1 MHLTNKLLDYQE
13 NAVEKLKKVK
23 VGALFMEQGTGKTI
37 TALELCRLRLEA
49 GKVTHILWLCPC
61 STKQNLKD
69 ELIKQS
75 PREMLEKITICG
87 IETLSRSLHANSCS
101 PNGKPATSWWMKA
114 FLLKIPTPTGHRT

>member
-49 GKVTHILWLCPC
+49 GKACT
-61 STKQNLKD
+61 
-69 ELIKQS
+69 S
-75 PREMLEKITICG
+75 PSENAAD
-87 IETLSRSLHANSCS
+87 SDA
-101 PNGKPATSWWMKA
+101 
-114 FLLKIPTPTGHRT
+114 

>member
-1 MHLTNKLLDYQE
+1 MIWRIVTDYAFDKQAPGLPGE
-13 NAVEKLKKVK
+13 CGRKIEKVK

-37 TALELCRLRLEA
+37 TALELCRLRLKA

-75 PREMLEKITICG
+75 PPG
-87 IETLSRSLHANSCS
+87 NA
-101 PNGKPATSWWMKA
+101 
-114 FLLKIPTPTGHRT
+114 